1 MWAGDGGQVRT
12 RLAGP
17 GLSLLETAEDEVYK
31 RPSDEA
37 VCTFHAWLSMG
48 IAGVFS

>member
-12 RLAGP
+12 WSAGP
-17 GLSLLETAEDEVYK
+17 GLSLLETAKDEVYK
-31 RPSDEA
+31 SPGDEA
-37 VCTFHAWLSMG
+37 VCTFHTRLSLE